1 MQKINSS
8 VSFMIAYLFLFVGME
23 VNDGSV
29 EDMTP
34 LPPPPLS
41 LQVICL
47 AGWLLSFFIVGYNS
61 SEKND

>member
-34 LPPPPLS
+34 LPPPPFVFTS
-41 LQVICL
+41 YMFSWL
-47 AGWLLSFFIVGYNS
+47 ALKLFHSWV
-61 SEKND
+61 